1 MELHHSSEQEAP
13 KKVTKLFLNTPLAYF
28 PPRPNRFASPP
39 PGVERLNRGSPHK
52 QIERAHA
59 STMQI
64 NRGPLAVVLPAGK
77 TTVRQAL
84 RDRGGIGHGH
94 PPCLPGAFDPSR
106 SSR

>member
-1 MELHHSSEQEAP
+1 MVTFRTIAALAKRSDSWGIAAFGIAGGRGFGEINSPAP
-13 KKVTKLFLNTPLAYF
+13 NISVLACF

-39 PGVERLNRGSPHK
+39 PGVERLNRGLPHK

-77 TTVRQAL
+77 TTVRQAR
-84 RDRGGIGHGH
+84 RDRG
-94 PPCLPGAFDPSR
+94 
-106 SSR
+106 